1 MDPITVF
8 TKPAC
13 AQCNAVFH
21 PLDKMGIEYRR
32 VDISTDAEAREYVMA
47 LGHLQAP
54 VVYAGPDHH
63 FSGFRP
69 DRLKA
74 LADLTAA

>member
-1 MDPITVF
+1 MSSITVY

-13 AQCNAVFH
+13 VQCNAVFRA
-21 PLDKMGIEYRR
+21 LDKMGIEYRR
-32 VDISTDAEAREYVMA
+32 VDISADPEAREYVMA
-47 LGHLQAP
+47 LGYLQVP

-63 FSGFRP
+63 FAGYKP

-74 LADLTAA
+74 LTGRGAA